1 MQTQQYKWL
10 RGRGWTPELPTTE
23 AGAHNIVLAFGARQ
37 LLQEGG
43 LVSELRKNFPGSTV
57 IGCSTSGEIAGDE
70 VTDDSLVATVIGFD
84 HTRFRTAHT
93 TIGEGKSSREVG
105 KERDRLRVGYGS
117 MGGWEPF
124 GPVREITRAEGNVL
138 YELDGRNAL
147 DLYKTYLGPH
157 ADKLPGSALLFP
169 IVVTEANST
178 TGVVRTVLSVDEQSQ
193 SMTFAGDIPQ
203 GGTAQLMKT
212 NVDDL
217 VDGARAAAETSL
229 KGLGDKKP
237 DLALLVSCVGRK
249 LVMKQRIEEEVEV
262 VREVFGDDAAIA
274 GFYSYGELCPFSQG
288 EACRLHNQTM
298 TVTTFTEV

>member
-105 KERDRLRVGYGS
+105 KELAQQLGD
-117 MGGWEPF
+117 
-124 GPVREITRAEGNVL
+124 
-138 YELDGRNAL
+138 NAL
-147 DLYKTYLGPH
+147 RHVFVISDGLKVNGSELAKGRPRRPKRRASATGPKVFCPPRRGRITPRRR
-157 ADKLPGSALLFP
+157 AGR
-169 IVVTEANST
+169 
-178 TGVVRTVLSVDEQSQ
+178 GVVFKETGHRPLVRCL
-193 SMTFAGDIPQ
+193 
-203 GGTAQLMKT
+203 GG
-212 NVDDL
+212 
-217 VDGARAAAETSL
+217 
-229 KGLGDKKP
+229 
-237 DLALLVSCVGRK
+237 
-249 LVMKQRIEEEVEV
+249 
-262 VREVFGDDAAIA
+262 
-274 GFYSYGELCPFSQG
+274 
-288 EACRLHNQTM
+288 
-298 TVTTFTEV
+298 